1 MVRGAAAG
9 HRGLGSGEGA
19 VWPSGTSPA
28 SNPGARCSSDLDTQ
42 DVKPD
47 AGASFT
53 AADHDHDPLDA
64 VAGSEYLDDRIRF
77 QE

>member
-1 MVRGAAAG
+1 MARGEAAG

-19 VWPSGTSPA
+19 VWPTRTSPA
-28 SNPGARCSSDLDTQ
+28 SGRGARSSPDLDTQ

-53 AADHDHDPLDA
+53 AADHDHDALDA